1 MHQIK
6 YWLFAFLILL
16 TYPHIVIADSDSEPD
31 APLSTVEEK
40 VKDLLHMDG
49 FFDLYWDQKT
59 GQILL
64 QIDHMSDEFIYQ

>member
-6 YWLFAFLILL
+6 YWLFAFFILF
-16 TYPHIVIADSDSEPD
+16 TYPHIAIADSDSEPD

-64 QIDHMSDEFIYQ
+64 QIDSMGDEFIYQ